1 MSNQPSRAIVVA
13 EALSIGRKDY
23 KKTLH
28 ALQIELVKLQRK
40 AGEADGLRKEV
51 DTLKSR
57 LAEAE
62 SRLTPA
68 IGAPESGGRTKS
80 IADMGDAEARAAL
93 KRAALEADAA

>member
-1 MSNQPSRAIVVA
+1 MVQ
-13 EALSIGRKDY
+13 
-23 KKTLH
+23 
-28 ALQIELVKLQRK
+28 LQRK
-40 AGEADGLRKEV
+40 ASQAESALKEV
-51 DTLKSR
+51 ETLKSR

-80 IADMGDAEARAAL
+80 IADMSDAEARAAL